1 MESYGHNRYLLEI
14 QSFVGCERTLLLAE
28 DNVMDKTCLAY
39 ACLCTNFVSLYERT
53 GRSVRAIPKAK
64 KALEIRENTT
74 TDKNDLA
81 NGFSDVGY
89 SSVAAYEAEQ
99 GLQYLE
105 KALAIAEAAPE
116 PDRYKVY
123 NIDRFLRNHGRGPCF
138 WGVTTR
144 PRQTLTE
151 QNIISQ

>member
-1 MESYGHNRYLLEI
+1 M
-14 QSFVGCERTLLLAE
+14 
-28 DNVMDKTCLAY
+28 
-39 ACLCTNFVSLYERT
+39 SLYERT
-53 GRSVRAIPKAK
+53 GRSVRAIAKAQ
-64 KALEIRENTT
+64 KALEMRDSLP

-105 KALAIAEAAPE
+105 KALSIAEAAPE

-123 NIDRFLRNHGRGPCF
+123 NIDRFLRNHGRGNMLLGRYDAAQADFDRAEYYQPMVH
-138 WGVTTR
+138 GKNSHYDG
-144 PRQTLTE
+144 E
-151 QNIISQ
+151 

>member
-1 MESYGHNRYLLEI
+1 M
-14 QSFVGCERTLLLAE
+14 
-28 DNVMDKTCLAY
+28 
-39 ACLCTNFVSLYERT
+39 
-53 GRSVRAIPKAK
+53 RAIPKAK
-64 KALEIRENTT
+64 KALEIRESSA

-105 KALAIAEAAPE
+105 KALSIAEASPE

-123 NIDRFLRNHGRGPCF
+123 NIDRFLRNHGRGNMLLGRYDAAKADFDRAEYYQPMIH
-138 WGVTTR
+138 GKNSHYDG
-144 PRQTLTE
+144 E
-151 QNIISQ
+151 